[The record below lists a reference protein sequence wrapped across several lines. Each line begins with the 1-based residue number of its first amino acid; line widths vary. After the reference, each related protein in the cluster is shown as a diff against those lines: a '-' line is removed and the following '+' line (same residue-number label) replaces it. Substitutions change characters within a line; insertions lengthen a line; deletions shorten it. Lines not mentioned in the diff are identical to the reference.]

1 MRSMVRG
8 GLAVALLVLAT
19 AAVGAPGEDTYRWR
33 LSVEGA
39 KAHLFAAE
47 DEATDFTGAFS
58 FRCRQGAGDI
68 AVSVTVGSGE
78 EKAFARIIADDVYP
92 AVKFRG
98 VPDDTFSALIERIT
112 FGELGGWEFHF
123 TLAENAAAM
132 DAFEKTGA
140 FALSVDTVY
149 ATEFTLKAGL
159 AAITAFRRYCRKEPV
174 SLRR

>member
-1 MRSMVRG
+1 MRLRA
-8 GLAVALLVLAT
+8 GLAALLLLPT
-19 AAVGAPGEDTYRWR
+19 AALAAPPGEDPYRWR
-33 LSVEGA
+33 LSVKGV

-47 DEATDFTGAFS
+47 DAATDFTGALS
-58 FRCRQGAGDI
+58 FRCQQGEGKI
-68 AVSVTVGSGE
+68 EVGVTVDSTE

-98 VPDDTFSALIERIT
+98 APGDTSSALIERIT

-123 TLAENAAAM
+123 TLAEDAAAM

-140 FALSVDTVY
+140 LALSVGTVY
-149 ATEFTLKAGL
+149 ATEFTLQAGL
-159 AAITAFRRYCRKEPV
+159 DAITAFRRHCWNEPV

>member
-1 MRSMVRG
+1 VILLRA
-8 GLAVALLVLAT
+8 GLAALLLPAT
-19 AAVGAPGEDTYRWR
+19 ALAAPPGEDSYRWR

-39 KAHLFAAE
+39 KAHLFTAE

-58 FRCRQGAGDI
+58 FRCQKGEGKI
-68 AVSVTVGSGE
+68 EVGVTIGSGE

-98 VPDDTFSALIERIT
+98 VRSDTSSALIERIT

-123 TLAENAAAM
+123 TLAEDATAM

-140 FALSVDTVY
+140 LALSVGTVY

-159 AAITAFRRYCRKEPV
+159 AAITAFRRHCRKEPV